1 MNENAAVFKPEDI
14 VVELG
19 GERYRLFY
27 DLNCFCELEKIYDSV
42 DSILQMLL
50 GTSNVP
56 DLTKVTYLDK
66 PVTAM
71 DVKIADIPLATYIN
85 KINRVREAKHSDT
98 RNLLWAGCLHDHAIY
113 NSFGEI
119 TGYSISKDKLGAQIT
134 FKNMREIN
142 AKIAAAILRDLL
154 PSQEVKNA
162 EAPEVVP
169 EQEVQ
174 PHLVLR
180 K

>member
-1 MNENAAVFKPEDI
+1 
-14 VVELG
+14 
-19 GERYRLFY
+19 
-27 DLNCFCELEKIYDSV
+27 
-42 DSILQMLL
+42 MLL

-56 DLTKVTYLDK
+56 DLSKVTYLDK
-66 PVTAM
+66 PAVAA
-71 DVKIADIPLATYIN
+71 DVKIAGIPLTTYIN

-98 RNLLWAGCLHDHAIY
+98 RNLLWAGCLHDHSVY
-113 NSFGEI
+113 NDHGEI
-119 TGYSISKDKLGAQIT
+119 TGYTVSKDKLGALIT

-162 EAPEVVP
+162 EAPEAVP

-174 PHLVLR
+174 PHLTLR